1 MHNGFVP
8 FVPPKARGLASAVAC
23 APPVAFEE
31 NLEDVDSVADAI
43 PRTADEQ
50 PPAVPFAAV
59 KSPSTPA
66 HIESA
71 ALTDGSEEADAPRC
85 EHEAL
90 IRREAIR
97 LAAIACGRA
106 LAHVAVIHP
115 KLIAAFVDEARAVAG
130 RPADACVGTFADG
143 EFGAVEI
150 EFAEG
155 AIGADLATRAALLVR
170 AAASG

>member
-1 MHNGFVP
+1 MSDDFVP
-8 FVPPKARGLASAVAC
+8 FVPPKARALPSVVAS

-31 NLEDVDSVADAI
+31 NFPDVASAADAI
-43 PRTADEQ
+43 PGPVDEPSPSE
-50 PPAVPFAAV
+50 PPAAIELRSAPEHIASVA
-59 KSPSTPA
+59 PA
-66 HIESA
+66 
-71 ALTDGSEEADAPRC
+71 PC

-90 IRREAIR
+90 VRREAIK

-130 RPADACVGTFADG
+130 RPADACVATFADA

-155 AIGADLATRAALLVR
+155 AIGADLATRAALLVH